1 MFRKFLFAAFLAVF
15 AAVAAGAQPDTLR
28 VSDKVNI
35 QMVFPTDVTYMDI
48 SDGDVIGV
56 RQPGEGDVVT
66 VHNVIIIKAFGYFSK
81 PVSLAVMEA
90 NGRMHTWLV
99 VYEEYPQSLYIDL
112 RREGGAKVPSGQQGV
127 NPIREGKKGAGRPSD
142 GTVASTWKAGDAPTL
157 AEVSAVKRGVYHLVA
172 KDYGISVSC
181 DNIFSYSDILYL
193 VFTVTNNSEM
203 SYDILKT
210 DFKIASWKRSKRT
223 AKEDATAKVMSRW
236 GATSVPPGTQ
246 AKVVYSFGKL
256 TLSRRQALNVYFVE
270 GATTG
275 RNLMMTISNKD
286 INGAKAPAVV
296 PGA

>member
-1 MFRKFLFAAFLAVF
+1 MFRKFLFAAFVAVF

-112 RREGGAKVPSGQQGV
+112 RREAGANVSSGQQGV

-142 GTVASTWKAGDAPTL
+142 GQ
-157 AEVSAVKRGVYHLVA
+157 
-172 KDYGISVSC
+172 
-181 DNIFSYSDILYL
+181 
-193 VFTVTNNSEM
+193 
-203 SYDILKT
+203 
-210 DFKIASWKRSKRT
+210 
-223 AKEDATAKVMSRW
+223 
-236 GATSVPPGTQ
+236 PGT
-246 AKVVYSFGKL
+246 L
-256 TLSRRQALNVYFVE
+256 DERE
-270 GATTG
+270 GTTG
-275 RNLMMTISNKD
+275 TASAGWAHQAFI
-286 INGAKAPAVV
+286 
-296 PGA
+296 